1 MRFLTLPALV
11 LAVCLLIFGCAAD
24 PIVIGFLGPLEGKF
38 SDLGVQGRN
47 GATLAVE
54 DINAAGGVNG
64 RPLVLDARNDDSDEA
79 AGRAAI
85 RHFAEVHA
93 AAVIGPMTST
103 VAAGIHPTAESAGLL
118 LIAPTVS
125 SPLLLNQDDYFFRV
139 IPSGDAWAASLARQC
154 LDDGFRRVASVSDLA
169 NATFTIPQSEAFT
182 AAFTAGGGAVV
193 ADIRQDSTR
202 QSSWSMAVSQIVA
215 KDAQAVHVTLSARD
229 LAIFARDLRLSGSSI
244 PIYSSMWAFTPETLQ
259 AGGRSVEGTL
269 FTVGYDGDN
278 PRPAYQE
285 FKKRYLARFGQDPS
299 FAACYAYEA
308 VQVVAFGL
316 RAAREKGTD
325 LRQALKS
332 LGTVEALQGPL
343 LFNEYGDV
351 RRPYFLVTIRDRK
364 FMTLREIRQ

>member
-1 MRFLTLPALV
+1 MRFLPLPALA
-11 LAVCLLIFGCAAD
+11 LAAYLLVFGCAAD
-24 PIVIGFLGPLEGKF
+24 PIVIGFLGPMEGKF

-47 GATLAVE
+47 GATLALE

-64 RPLVLDARNDDSDEA
+64 RPLVLDAQSDDTDEA

-139 IPSGDAWAASLARQC
+139 IPSGDTWAASLAKQC
-154 LDDGFRRVASVSDLA
+154 LDDGFKLVGTVSDLA
-169 NATFTIPQSEAFT
+169 NATFTVPQSEAF
-182 AAFTAGGGAVV
+182 AAALGTGGGTVV
-193 ADIRQDSTR
+193 ADIRQDSSR
-202 QSSWSMAVSQIVA
+202 HSSWSGAVAQIVS
-215 KDAQAVHVTLSARD
+215 KGAQAVYVTLSARD
-229 LAIFARDLRLSGSSI
+229 LAIFARDLRLSGSVI

-259 AGGRSVEGTL
+259 TGGRSVEGAL
-269 FTVGYDGDN
+269 FTVGYDSDN

-285 FKKRYLARFGQDPS
+285 FKKRYLARFGQEPS
-299 FAACYAYEA
+299 FAASYAYEA

-316 RAAREKGTD
+316 RAARERGTD

-343 LFNEYGDV
+343 HFNEYGDV
-351 RRPYFLVTIRDRK
+351 KRPYFLVTIRDKK
-364 FMTLREIRQ
+364 FVTLREIAQ